1 MSFLADLFG
10 GGKTPSEPALPAAPS
25 ISTASNTASTAQT
38 AARAAALQSGGL
50 TDYTSGTGIVLGS
63 DVSKATIVGS

>member
-1 MSFLADLFG
+1 MSFLSDLFG
-10 GGKTPSEPALPAAPS
+10 GGKTPSEPALPVAPNML
-25 ISTASNTASTAQT
+25 IASNTASTAQT

-50 TDYTSGTGIVLGS
+50 TDYTDGTGIVLGS